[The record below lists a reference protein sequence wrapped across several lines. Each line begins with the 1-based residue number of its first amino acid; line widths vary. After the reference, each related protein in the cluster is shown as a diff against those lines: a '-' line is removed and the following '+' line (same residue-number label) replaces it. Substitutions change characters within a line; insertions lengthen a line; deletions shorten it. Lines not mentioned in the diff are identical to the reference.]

1 MSLHLHRVG
10 YTVADRSLLDGVDL
24 TVAHGERVALVG
36 DNGVGKST
44 LLRIAAG
51 TLAPDRGR
59 VRADGTVALL
69 TQLDDRPASALAAP
83 DLLASL
89 LAERPEPWPGAFD
102 AALRVASLDPAA
114 PPTALSGGQ
123 RQRARLA
130 ALAAADSDVL
140 CLDEPS
146 NHLDADGL
154 AWLIGWMVR
163 GRATVLVVDHDRA
176 FLDAVAQRTAFLA
189 QGALAVY
196 PGGYHQAA
204 AALEADTAGR
214 RRRHDAQAARRRT
227 LATAADRQRSRAR
240 SAGRFD
246 HRKADGQATI
256 LAKNQAESA
265 SRTQARA
272 SAAMRA
278 RLAREPLIAKPFE
291 DHRRLRFQAQPLR
304 PGPTEVLVAE
314 GLVVARGG
322 RTLVADLTLRLRR
335 GDRLL
340 LQGPNGAGK
349 STLLDVLVGRRA
361 PTCGKV
367 QRGVG
372 LTVAA
377 MGQADGLPDAPDLT
391 VGEALRVERP
401 ALRDDEVWEATASA
415 GVPCAPDRRVATLS
429 GGELRRL
436 ELARLS
442 LSQAHLLVLDEPTLH
457 LDLRAVEALEALLLA
472 YTGTVLLVSHDRTL
486 GERVAGGRLQLD
498 GHGGWS
504 LK

>member
-10 YTVADRSLLDGVDL
+10 HNVADRPLLDAVDL
-24 TVAHGERVALVG
+24 TVATGERVALVG
-36 DNGVGKST
+36 DNGAGKST

-51 TLAPDRGR
+51 VLSPDRGR
-59 VRADGTVALL
+59 TRADGSVALL
-69 TQLDDRPASALAAP
+69 AQLDDRPAAALAAP
-83 DLLASL
+83 DLLASI

-102 AALRVASLDPAA
+102 AALRAVSLDPAA
-114 PPTALSGGQ
+114 APTALSGGQ

-130 ALAAADSDVL
+130 ALAATEADVL

-154 AWLIGWMVR
+154 GWLIGWLLR
-163 GRATVLVVDHDRA
+163 TNATVLVVDHDRA
-176 FLDAVAQRTAFLA
+176 FLDAFAQRTAFLA
-189 QGALAVY
+189 QGTLDVY

-204 AALEADTAGR
+204 AAFEADTAGR
-214 RRRHDAQAARRRT
+214 RRRHDAQAARRRA
-227 LATAADRQRSRAR
+227 LQTAADRQRSRAR
-240 SAGRFD
+240 SAGHFD

-278 RLAREPLIAKPFE
+278 RLEREPLIAKPYE
-291 DHRRLRFQAQPLR
+291 DHRRLRFQAQPER
-304 PGPTEVLVAE
+304 PGPGEVVVAE
-314 GLVVARGG
+314 ALDVVRGG
-322 RTLVADLTLRLRR
+322 RTLVADLNLHLRR
-335 GDRLL
+335 GDRMV

-349 STLLDVLVGRRA
+349 TTLLEVLVGQRP
-361 PTCGKV
+361 PTGGTV
-367 QRGVG
+367 RRGVG
-372 LTVAA
+372 LALAT
-377 MGQADGLPDAPDLT
+377 MGQADMVGVAPDLS
-391 VGEALRVERP
+391 VGEVLRSERP
-401 ALRDDEVWEATASA
+401 RLRDAEVWEATASA

-442 LSQAHLLVLDEPTLH
+442 LSRAHLLVLDEPTLH

-472 YTGTVLLVSHDRTL
+472 YTGTVLLVSHDRAL
-486 GERVAGGRLQLD
+486 VERVAGVRLELD
-498 GHGGWS
+498 GRGGWS
-504 LK
+504 LT